1 MRTKRVRVLTTLFM
15 TIKLW
20 LHFWIG
26 VKEALKR
33 KSAGLM
39 NTCHPSRWLHIRP
52 KMLVD
57 RKRKSRFFNRKR
69 KLLTPP
75 IGKNCSD
82 ITTNNIKRMLAKQWA
97 RVNVCEELSTMEM
110 LQPEEKKWMTVHG
123 KTTCP
128 ITIQTSPCPQTK
140 KMVEMMIIST
150 KGTIPIMDVVVAVMT
165 KKKKTD
171 LCPLCWPELEATSK
185 FWDSMPGKENLSTT
199 RLCVMVCPLKMPSI
213 PNGWSG
219 ISGASLR
226 NSSEPMSVF
235 S

>member
-1 MRTKRVRVLTTLFM
+1 MGGLICPRKILMTFSNSVLKNSSKKMRTKKVRVLTTLFM

-26 VKEALKR
+26 LKEALKR

-39 NTCHPSRWLHIRP
+39 NTCHPLRWLHIRP

-69 KLLTPP
+69 KLPIPP
-75 IGKNCSD
+75 TGRNYSD

-97 RVNVCEELSTMEM
+97 RVNVFEEQSTMEM
-110 LQPEEKKWMTVHG
+110 LIAEEKKWMTVHG

-150 KGTIPIMDVVVAVMT
+150 KGKTTMDVAVVVMT
-165 KKKKTD
+165 KKKKT
-171 LCPLCWPELEATSK
+171 
-185 FWDSMPGKENLSTT
+185 
-199 RLCVMVCPLKMPSI
+199 
-213 PNGWSG
+213 
-219 ISGASLR
+219 
-226 NSSEPMSVF
+226 
-235 S
+235 